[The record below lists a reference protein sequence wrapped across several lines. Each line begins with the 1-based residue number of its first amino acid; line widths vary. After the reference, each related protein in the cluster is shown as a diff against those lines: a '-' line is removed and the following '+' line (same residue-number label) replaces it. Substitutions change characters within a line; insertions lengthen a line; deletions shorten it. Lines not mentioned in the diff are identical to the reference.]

1 VQDLI
6 DMRASNWQV
15 RRKVEGPKIS
25 EEAQRQEEI
34 KGHLDM
40 ITPENYERIRDQ
52 IIAIDFSNLST
63 LRGLVE
69 QVVDKALGEPAFCE
83 ICAQLCFDL
92 SQKLP
97 EFPAIPPN
105 EETGDFG
112 REKVTFRRELLNKL
126 QVEFEEGAAATF
138 AVAHREKA
146 KAEVTAVHNVADER
160 CGCSYFCRYDN
171 EKNLESWNMIQGQIH
186 IFLAQCWRCNGQGQ
200 PLVVILKFGWCL
212 A

>member
-1 VQDLI
+1 MQDLI

-97 EFPAIPPN
+97 ELPAIPPN

-112 REKVTFRRELLNKL
+112 REKVTFRRELLNK
-126 QVEFEEGAAATF
+126 VP
-138 AVAHREKA
+138 
-146 KAEVTAVHNVADER
+146 D
-160 CGCSYFCRYDN
+160 
-171 EKNLESWNMIQGQIH
+171 
-186 IFLAQCWRCNGQGQ
+186 
-200 PLVVILKFGWCL
+200 
-212 A
+212 